1 MKQEYLDNLNPKQ
14 KEAVTATEGPLLI
27 IAGAGSGKT
36 RVLTSRVA
44 HILKSGLAEP
54 FNIMAVTFTNKA
66 AREMKERIESL
77 LEGNTYGLTVST
89 FHSFCAMLLRREAPA
104 IGYPTNFVI
113 YDEDDAKALVK
124 NCIDQLGLSRTQ
136 FTFQSVRRKIS
147 SAKNKMEN
155 AATFAQKASGY
166 FETRTAEIY
175 QMYERRL
182 TECYAFDFDD
192 LIFQAVRLLKE
203 NENIRLNYQNKLKY
217 ILVDE
222 YQDTNHSQYSL
233 LKFLIG
239 PHHNICVVGDE
250 DQSIY
255 RWRGADISNIL
266 NFEKDFPGAKVI
278 KLEQNYRSTR
288 TILEAASAVIANNE
302 ARKGKI
308 LWTEIDQG
316 DPVRLILNDT
326 ASDEAKSIIDA
337 IESCRQKYMLK
348 DMAIL
353 YRTNAQSRA
362 FEEHLRRHNL
372 PYQIFGSVSFYQRK
386 EIKDV
391 IAYLKLLANGK
402 DDISFQRIVN
412 YPKRGIGETSIVHL
426 REFAAQ
432 KNISILEACGRL
444 EECDQLGSRPKTLL
458 AKFIDLVEPF
468 IEQKNFVDIGTLIQ
482 QLVDK
487 LGLPE
492 ILIEEDPVMGQSR
505 VENIDEF
512 IAAAVEFAASSTE
525 PTLDNFL
532 AEISL
537 YTDLDKYDEIED
549 KLSLMTLHSA
559 KGLEFMAI
567 FMVGLEDGL
576 FPLGRAIE
584 DPLEL
589 EEERRLFYVGATRA
603 KRNLFLSMAASR
615 GRYGEMGAIPSRFI
629 KELPPGLVETS
640 DNRHYQ
646 PERSYNSYQSR
657 PKPVQS
663 GTSAKSGVYYEYE
676 EEEILRP
683 GCIVQHPTFGRGK
696 VTGVEGA
703 GESLRLDIYFTGV
716 GQKRIMAKFARL
728 KVVG

>member
-14 KEAVTATEGPLLI
+14 KEAVTTTDGPLLI

-44 HILKSGLAEP
+44 HILKCGLAAP
-54 FNIMAVTFTNKA
+54 YNIMAVTFTNKA
-66 AREMKERIESL
+66 AREMKERIENL

-89 FHSFCAMLLRREAPA
+89 FHSFCANLLRREATA

-113 YDEDDAKALVK
+113 YDEDDAKTLVK

-136 FTFQSVRRKIS
+136 FTFQSIRRKIS
-147 SAKNKMEN
+147 SAKNRMED
-155 AATFAQKASGY
+155 AAAFTRKASGY
-166 FETRTAEIY
+166 FETRTAEVY

-182 TECYAFDFDD
+182 KECQAFDFDD
-192 LIFQAVRLLKE
+192 LIYQAVRLLKN
-203 NENIRLNYQNKLKY
+203 NEDIRENYQNKLKY

-222 YQDTNHSQYSL
+222 YQDTNHSQYRL
-233 LKFLIG
+233 LKFLVG
-239 PHHNICVVGDE
+239 PHQNICVVGDE

-278 KLEQNYRSTR
+278 KLEQNYRSTK
-288 TILEAASAVIANNE
+288 TILEAASAVISNNE
-302 ARKGKI
+302 TRKGKT
-308 LWTEIDQG
+308 LWTESDSG

-326 ASDEAKSIIDA
+326 ASDEAAAIIRG
-337 IESCRQKYMLK
+337 IESCRQSYSLK
-348 DMAIL
+348 EMAIL

-362 FEEHLRRHNL
+362 FEEHLRRQNM

-391 IAYLKLLANGK
+391 IAYLKLLSNDK

-412 YPKRGIGETSIVHL
+412 YPKRGIGDTSIVRL
-426 REFAAQ
+426 REFAAD
-432 KNISILEACGRL
+432 KNISLLSACGKL
-444 EECDQLGSRPKTLL
+444 DECNELGNRPKTLL
-458 AKFIDLVEPF
+458 TKFIKFLEPF
-468 IEQKNFVDIGTLIQ
+468 IERRETEDIGTLIQ
-482 QLVDK
+482 DLVDQ
-487 LGLPE
+487 LELPE

-512 IAAAVEFAASSTE
+512 IAAAVEFASASTE
-525 PTLDNFL
+525 PTLNNFL

-537 YTDLDKYDEIED
+537 YTDLDTYDQIDD

-559 KGLEFMAI
+559 KGLEFMAV

-589 EEERRLFYVGATRA
+589 EEELRLFYVGATRA
-603 KRNLFLSMAASR
+603 KRNLFLSMASSR

-629 KELPPGLVETS
+629 KELPPGLVETT
-640 DNRHYQ
+640 DNRRYQ
-646 PERSYNSYQSR
+646 PERAYNSYNSR

-663 GTSAKSGVYYEYE
+663 ETKVRTGVYYEYE
-676 EEEILRP
+676 EEEMLRP
-683 GCIVQHPTFGRGK
+683 GSIVQHPTFGRGK

-703 GESLRLDIYFTGV
+703 GESLRLEIYFTGV
-716 GQKRIMAKFARL
+716 GQKKIMAKFARL
-728 KVVG
+728 KVIG

>member
-14 KEAVTATEGPLLI
+14 KEAVLATDGPLLI

-44 HILKSGLAEP
+44 HILNCGLAQP
-54 FNIMAVTFTNKA
+54 YNIMAVTFTNKA
-66 AREMKERIESL
+66 AREMKERIENL
-77 LEGNTYGLTVST
+77 LEGNTVGLTVST
-89 FHSFCAMLLRREAPA
+89 FHSFCAMLLRREANA

-147 SAKNKMEN
+147 SAKNSMED
-155 AATFAQKASGY
+155 AATFASKATGY

-182 TECYAFDFDD
+182 KECYAFDFDD
-192 LIFQAVRLLKE
+192 LIFQAVQLLRD
-203 NENIRLNYQNKLKY
+203 NENIRENYQNKLKY

-222 YQDTNHSQYSL
+222 YQDTNHSQYRL

-239 PHHNICVVGDE
+239 PDKNICVVGDE

-255 RWRGADISNIL
+255 KWRGADISNIL
-266 NFEKDFPGAKVI
+266 NFEKDYPGAKVI

-302 ARKGKI
+302 ERKGKV
-308 LWTEIDQG
+308 LWTEIEQG
-316 DPVRLILNDT
+316 DQIRLILNDS
-326 ASDEAKSIIDA
+326 ASDEAGAIIKA
-337 IESCRQKYMLK
+337 IDSCRQNYQLK

-362 FEEHLRRHNL
+362 FEEHLRRHNI

-412 YPKRGIGETSIVHL
+412 YPKRGIGDTSIARL
-426 REFAAQ
+426 RDFAAV

-444 EECDQLGSRPKTLL
+444 EECETLGSRPITLL
-458 AKFIDLVEPF
+458 SKFIDLLQPF
-468 IEQKNFVDIGTLIQ
+468 IEQKDSVDIGTLIQ
-482 QLVDK
+482 QLVDR

-492 ILIEEDPVMGQSR
+492 LMIEEDPVMGKSR

-512 IAAAVEFAASSTE
+512 IAAAVEFVSSSTE
-525 PTLDNFL
+525 PTLVNFL

-537 YTDLDKYDEIED
+537 YTDLDKYNEIDD

-559 KGLEFMAI
+559 KGLEFNAI

-603 KRNLFLSMAASR
+603 KRNLFLSMAYNR

-629 KELPPGLVETS
+629 KELPPGLVETH

-646 PERSYNSYQSR
+646 TAQSYNSYQSS
-657 PKPVQS
+657 PKPKQSKTPVQ
-663 GTSAKSGVYYEYE
+663 TGVYYEYE

-696 VTGVEGA
+696 VTAVEGA
-703 GESLRLDIYFTGV
+703 GESLRLSIFFTGV
-716 GQKRIMAKFARL
+716 GPKKIMAKFARL
-728 KVVG
+728 KVIG